1 MDDDWDALGG
11 ASDATPAPAAPAD
24 SDPFGGDD
32 PFGAPEAAPD
42 ATGGGLDD
50 FAPADGGLD
59 DFAPAADGGL
69 DDMFGGGDASAAP
82 ADDMFGGNAA
92 PAAAAAPAD
101 DMFGGDDLMGSSA
114 PAPSAND
121 MDDMFGSA
129 PAEAAAEA
137 PAAVPSMFAPEPVA
151 HEDNSLIEEWEKK
164 ARAVATATGGERQE
178 EVCRHGSGQDS
189 SRAIRVQAQDGSGAG
204 TIEEQD
210 RRKGHNRLDGGC
222 S

>member
-1 MDDDWDALGG
+1 MLSTCCNIAVL
-11 ASDATPAPAAPAD
+11 PNMQAD

-101 DMFGGDDLMGSSA
+101 DMFGGDDLMGSRCAAIITMPLQTCPAVTIQLA
-114 PAPSAND
+114 PA
-121 MDDMFGSA
+121 G
-129 PAEAAAEA
+129 
-137 PAAVPSMFAPEPVA
+137 
-151 HEDNSLIEEWEKK
+151 
-164 ARAVATATGGERQE
+164 
-178 EVCRHGSGQDS
+178 
-189 SRAIRVQAQDGSGAG
+189 
-204 TIEEQD
+204 
-210 RRKGHNRLDGGC
+210 
-222 S
+222 